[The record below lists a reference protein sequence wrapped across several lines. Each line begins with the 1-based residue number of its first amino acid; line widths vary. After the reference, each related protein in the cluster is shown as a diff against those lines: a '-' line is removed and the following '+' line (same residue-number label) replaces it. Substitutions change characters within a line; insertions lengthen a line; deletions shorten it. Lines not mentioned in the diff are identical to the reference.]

1 MSPALQEDFLPL
13 SHQGSQNQ
21 YEMKLKQYLEVNA
34 SPSNGYNCKHE
45 ILKIHG
51 PSIYLKKL
59 GKQVIQN
66 FLKMKAFLVKN
77 TDTAEE
83 VKGDF

>member
-1 MSPALQEDFLPL
+1 
-13 SHQGSQNQ
+13 
-21 YEMKLKQYLEVNA
+21 
-34 SPSNGYNCKHE
+34 
-45 ILKIHG
+45 LKIHG

-66 FLKMKAFLVKN
+66 FLKMKTFLVKN

-83 VKGDF
+83 VKEDF